1 VSAAEAER
9 IGLVNQVVADSELD
23 RHALAFAHRLAA
35 LPPLAVRHTKAA
47 VNNWMKQTA
56 MASFDL
62 ATASEIST
70 FRSDDHAEALA
81 SIREK
86 RPPRFT
92 GR

>member
-1 VSAAEAER
+1 
-9 IGLVNQVVADSELD
+9 
-23 RHALAFAHRLAA
+23 
-35 LPPLAVRHTKAA
+35 

-56 MASFDL
+56 MASFEL
-62 ATASEIST
+62 AAASEIST

-81 SIREK
+81 SLREK